1 MGFNNEREKMPLVS
15 VIVPTYNVENYI
27 DECMNSLLNQT
38 YKNIEIVI
46 CDDHST
52 DKTVQALS
60 KYKDSEHITVFTN
73 DQNLRQAST
82 RNKSINACKGDYIAI
97 QDADDISST
106 DRIEKLIEAFE
117 DGIDFVGSGCFYFN
131 ENEGKYKNYV
141 PQKEYP
147 QKRDLLEGIP
157 FVHASIMFKRDSLL
171 KVNGYR
177 DSKHTTRGEDYDL
190 ILRLYAKG
198 YRGKNIADLLYGYRV
213 DEKTIARR
221 TFSARVDEC
230 FVRYHGFKENK
241 ILFPFGWIYVFKPI
255 IAHFYQKLVYR
266 RYYK

>member
-60 KYKDSEHITVFTN
+60 KYKDSEHITVLTN

-82 RNKSINACKGDYIAI
+82 RNKCINACKGDYIAI

-106 DRIEKLIEAFE
+106 DRIEKLIDAFE
-117 DGIDFVGSGCFYFN
+117 DGIDFVGSGCFILMRMKANIKTMYL
-131 ENEGKYKNYV
+131 KKSI
-141 PQKEYP
+141 PKKE
-147 QKRDLLEGIP
+147 
-157 FVHASIMFKRDSLL
+157 
-171 KVNGYR
+171 
-177 DSKHTTRGEDYDL
+177 T
-190 ILRLYAKG
+190 
-198 YRGKNIADLLYGYRV
+198 
-213 DEKTIARR
+213 
-221 TFSARVDEC
+221 C
-230 FVRYHGFKENK
+230 
-241 ILFPFGWIYVFKPI
+241 
-255 IAHFYQKLVYR
+255 
-266 RYYK
+266 